1 MPKAISNT
9 YSHNISKLIIT
20 TKVATNVMAKGGKV
34 APPTKSEMATPVK
47 AGGGTMQKYSPS
59 PSQKTKDERNKPKIV
74 NLMHPSGTCYGWAFH
89 NFYAAKEELKSL
101 SNRLGMITVI
111 GGIEFKPFSNLTT
124 KWLKES
130 EFSGYIWVIRIDL
143 ELDGTDHCFPL
154 TAHVAY
160 GNKIA
165 RGVIA
170 QNLWERGEVEVR
182 TTQLSHAEALDLDV
196 HFSVVRDT
204 AADNA
209 FDEAIREAD
218 SELEDLI

>member
-1 MPKAISNT
+1 
-9 YSHNISKLIIT
+9 
-20 TKVATNVMAKGGKV
+20 MAKGGKV